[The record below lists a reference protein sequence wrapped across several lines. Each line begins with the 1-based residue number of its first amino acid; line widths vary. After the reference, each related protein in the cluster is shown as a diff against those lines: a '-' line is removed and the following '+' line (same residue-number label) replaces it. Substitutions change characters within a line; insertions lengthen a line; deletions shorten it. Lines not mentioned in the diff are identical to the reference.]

1 MGRGHGTSDES
12 LILGGGGSFLTRN
25 GWSAAWR
32 VRDWRETIRT
42 GGGVAVVAASAKVRR
57 GGWDMCALERCRVP
71 RARRAGAVVD
81 VMAAVQVSCM
91 CVRCCVAFRFD
102 EKIVVSL
109 FLVFAPVSFS
119 RNRPLAT

>member
-1 MGRGHGTSDES
+1 M
-12 LILGGGGSFLTRN
+12 
-25 GWSAAWR
+25 
-32 VRDWRETIRT
+32 
-42 GGGVAVVAASAKVRR
+42 VAASAKVRR

-71 RARRAGAVVD
+71 RARRAGAAVD
-81 VMAAVQVSCM
+81 VAMVAPVSSA
-91 CVRCCVAFRFD
+91 CVAFRFD